1 MLFIPILL
9 HLAMTVVVLMHQV
22 IRNPTGISL
31 ETPLTIAY
39 RYFPLLLGGSIG
51 QIVQSALGFSHVPD
65 SPIHP
70 TQHAEAFVGLALSV
84 VGLDNFLSGPPPTDQ
99 RSDSEREGSGFK
111 FTTGTP
117 SDAGHVYYFVEPN
130 AVEPFE
136 PVYQVLDQPLDTTP
150 VSHCLPRTSAAGGDA
165 RPMFG
170 PTEKIV
176 NSQHDGKRRL
186 SEEGTCGYSVWL
198 LDLLPEYFTPRLN
211 RLIRGSPLFSRT
223 TDIGLGFLL
232 HVVRWKIVQLY
243 LFSMPRI
250 LLFIFC
256 TLPLRYIGEVLLPN
270 HVFGEICLLVYYIPA
285 QDALHARVAYYMEE
299 LLLMACE
306 AVAVSIT
313 ALIPDRD
320 RAREMAIPAE
330 D

>member
-9 HLAMTVVVLMHQV
+9 HLAMTVVVLMHQA

-84 VGLDNFLSGPPPTDQ
+84 VGIDNSFSLSGPPPADQ

-111 FTTGTP
+111 FTTRTP
-117 SDAGHVYYFVEPN
+117 SDAGHVCYFVKPN

-136 PVYQVLDQPLDTTP
+136 SIYQVLDQPLDTTP
-150 VSHCLPRTSAAGGDA
+150 VSHSSPRTSAAGGAA

-170 PTEKIV
+170 PIEKPV
-176 NSQHDGKRRL
+176 NNSRNNGKRRL
-186 SEEGTCGYSVWL
+186 SEKGTCGYSSWL
-198 LDLLPEYFTPRLN
+198 LDLLPEHITPRLH
-211 RLIRGSPLFSRT
+211 RLIRGSPLTSRT
-223 TDIGLGFLL
+223 IDIGLGFLL

-243 LFSMPRI
+243 LFSTPRI
-250 LLFIFC
+250 LLFIF
-256 TLPLRYIGEVLLPN
+256 LAMPLRYIGEVLLPN
-270 HVFGEICLLVYYIPA
+270 HVFGEICLLVRCHF
-285 QDALHARVAYYMEE
+285 DRVADY
-299 LLLMACE
+299 
-306 AVAVSIT
+306 
-313 ALIPDRD
+313 
-320 RAREMAIPAE
+320 
-330 D
+330 

>member
-22 IRNPTGISL
+22 VRNPKEISL

-51 QIVQSALGFSHVPD
+51 QIVQSAFGFSHDPD

-70 TQHAEAFVGLALSV
+70 TSQHAEAFVGLALSV
-84 VGLDNFLSGPPPTDQ
+84 VGLDNSLSGPPPEDQ

-117 SDAGHVYYFVEPN
+117 SNAGYVYYLVEPN
-130 AVEPFE
+130 IADLFE
-136 PVYQVLDQPLDTTP
+136 LVYQVLDQPLDTTP
-150 VSHCLPRTSAAGGDA
+150 GSHSSPRTSAAGGDA

-170 PTEKIV
+170 PTEKPIK
-176 NSQHDGKRRL
+176 NSQHNGKRRL
-186 SEEGTCGYSVWL
+186 SEKGTSCSYSSWL
-198 LDLLPEYFTPRLN
+198 LDLLPEHFTPRFH

-243 LFSMPRI
+243 LFSTPRI
-250 LLFIFC
+250 LLFILLA
-256 TLPLRYIGEVLLPN
+256 LPLRYIGEVLLPN
-270 HVFGEICLLVYYIPA
+270 NVFGEICLLVRCHF
-285 QDALHARVAYYMEE
+285 DRVADY
-299 LLLMACE
+299 
-306 AVAVSIT
+306 
-313 ALIPDRD
+313 
-320 RAREMAIPAE
+320 
-330 D
+330 